1 MDHVFE
7 RHLDAECTITR
18 RSKTGE
24 NDLGEPIYG
33 DTTTVVSGV
42 ACHLE
47 DRGTEF
53 VREDS
58 GERVNRPATVRL
70 PAETDV
76 QEGDTLDIDGEP
88 TDYEVRGLERHRD
101 HRHDVVGITAT
112 VERVD

>member
-18 RSKTGE
+18 RSKTGT
-24 NDLGEPIYG
+24 NSVGEPIYG
-33 DTTTVVSGV
+33 SETTVASGV
-42 ACHLE
+42 SCHLD

-58 GERVNRPATVRL
+58 GERVNRPARVRL
-70 PAETDV
+70 PAGTGV
-76 QEGDTLDIDGEP
+76 QEGDTLDIDGES

-101 HRHDVVGITAT
+101 HRHDVVGVTAT